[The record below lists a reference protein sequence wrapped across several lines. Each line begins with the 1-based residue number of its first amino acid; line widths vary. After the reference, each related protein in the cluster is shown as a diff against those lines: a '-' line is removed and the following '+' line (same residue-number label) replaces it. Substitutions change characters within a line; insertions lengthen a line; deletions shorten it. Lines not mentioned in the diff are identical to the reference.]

1 MIVQIEDSFL
11 YFLLEMFS
19 YFCVPPNPRLTK
31 KGFVGLDGRFLEVA
45 GLEKSL
51 HSSTGYECFTLSVLT
66 HAIMR
71 KFLFRLFP
79 QSVSSEPS
87 AVALA
92 NDTDGTCTAGN
103 IGVSTVANSD
113 GTSGSGCTAVTC
125 VANKLDVNGNVA
137 VGGGEAGR

>member
-1 MIVQIEDSFL
+1 MIVQIEDCFL
-11 YFLLEMFS
+11 YFIGNVLILL
-19 YFCVPPNPRLTK
+19 CTTQPPFDE
-31 KGFVGLDGRFLEVA
+31 KGIRGTFDGRFLEVA

-113 GTSGSGCTAVTC
+113 GTSGSGCSAVTC